1 MNATEPITHKKTCW
15 KAVESFFH
23 GFRRIQRKPMTNT
36 ISIPAGELKP
46 AIAGLAKIIDP
57 KNPLEALRS
66 VKVEGGENGL
76 EIVGTDSET
85 FARFKTGQVGIV
97 HPFLVPFVKLQELIR
112 RLPSHALVHLKQGM
126 IECDLGTGRIE
137 EVFEPIDLMQFPEEP
152 ALEQSPVGLPESFP
166 ERFREALGC
175 ASKDT
180 TRPVLNGVF
189 LDVGESTGH
198 YLVATDGRHLFSA
211 NSFKLPVPMSVVLPS
226 LRILGW
232 SSLGDQWALALEK
245 NGRHFRLQAGPWTIS
260 SKTVEGSFPNWKQV
274 IPKTPETVLSLPE
287 NHSFKETVKRFPEGT
302 DRDKGILLVSERGV
316 VSLRDPS
323 GKSSS
328 SLPGAKVAGPDISI
342 CVNRDYLTKALD
354 YGLTTIG
361 LTDPTSALH
370 FRSEG
375 RQMVI
380 MPIRREHQPQ
390 AETPTPPTEQK
401 PNMTAPTTNGA
412 AAPHING
419 SREVPVNGSN
429 RNIGPVST
437 TTSKPAIE
445 VAIDNLDSFKSNLR
459 EALGSISE
467 ITALL
472 RQAIR
477 DQRANE
483 REIQA
488 VRQTLRSLQ
497 GVRI

>member
-1 MNATEPITHKKTCW
+1 
-15 KAVESFFH
+15 
-23 GFRRIQRKPMTNT
+23 
-36 ISIPAGELKP
+36 
-46 AIAGLAKIIDP
+46 
-57 KNPLEALRS
+57 
-66 VKVEGGENGL
+66 
-76 EIVGTDSET
+76 
-85 FARFKTGQVGIV
+85 
-97 HPFLVPFVKLQELIR
+97 
-112 RLPSHALVHLKQGM
+112 
-126 IECDLGTGRIE
+126 
-137 EVFEPIDLMQFPEEP
+137 
-152 ALEQSPVGLPESFP
+152 
-166 ERFREALGC
+166 
-175 ASKDT
+175 
-180 TRPVLNGVF
+180 
-189 LDVGESTGH
+189 
-198 YLVATDGRHLFSA
+198 
-211 NSFKLPVPMSVVLPS
+211 
-226 LRILGW
+226 
-232 SSLGDQWALALEK
+232 
-245 NGRHFRLQAGPWTIS
+245 
-260 SKTVEGSFPNWKQV
+260 
-274 IPKTPETVLSLPE
+274 
-287 NHSFKETVKRFPEGT
+287 
-302 DRDKGILLVSERGV
+302 
-316 VSLRDPS
+316 
-323 GKSSS
+323 
-328 SLPGAKVAGPDISI
+328 
-342 CVNRDYLTKALD
+342 
-354 YGLTTIG
+354 LTTIG

-375 RQMVI
+375 RQMVV

-412 AAPHING
+412 VAPQING

-445 VAIDNLDSFKSNLR
+445 VAIDNLDNLDSFKSNLR

>member
-1 MNATEPITHKKTCW
+1 MH
-15 KAVESFFH
+15 
-23 GFRRIQRKPMTNT
+23 
-36 ISIPAGELKP
+36 ISIPVGELKP
-46 AIAGLAKIIDP
+46 AVAGLAKIIDP

-66 VKVEGGENGL
+66 VRVEGGENGI

-85 FARFKTGQVGIV
+85 FARFKTGQGVINQSLLI
-97 HPFLVPFVKLQELIR
+97 PFGKLQELIR
-112 RLPSHALVHLKQGM
+112 RLPSHALIHLKQGT
-126 IECDLGTGRIE
+126 IECDIGTGRIE
-137 EVFEPIDLMQFPEEP
+137 EVFEPLDPKDFPEEP
-152 ALEQSPVGLPESFP
+152 AIEQSPVGLPESFP
-166 ERFREALGC
+166 ERFREALAC

-180 TRPVLNGVF
+180 TRPILNGVF

-211 NSFKLPVPMSVVLPS
+211 NSFKLPVPMSVVLPN

-232 SSLGDQWALALEK
+232 SGLGGQWALALEK
-245 NGRHFRLQAGPWTIS
+245 NGRRFRLQAGAWTVS

-328 SLPGAKVAGPDISI
+328 SLPGATVAGPDISV
-342 CVNRDYLTKALD
+342 CVNRDYLAKALD

-370 FRSEG
+370 FRNEG
-375 RQMVI
+375 RQMVV
-380 MPIRREHQPQ
+380 MPIRRDQQPQ

-401 PNMTAPTTNGA
+401 PTMTTATNGA
-412 AAPHING
+412 TAPHING
-419 SREVPVNGSN
+419 TREVPTNGN
-429 RNIGPVST
+429 IRPIGPVST
-437 TTSKPAIE
+437 NSKPAIE
-445 VAIDNLDSFKSNLR
+445 VAIDNLDSFKSHLR
-459 EALGSISE
+459 EALSGISE
-467 ITALL
+467 ITTLL

-477 DQRANE
+477 DQRSNE
-483 REIQA
+483 REIQS

>member
-1 MNATEPITHKKTCW
+1 MH
-15 KAVESFFH
+15 
-23 GFRRIQRKPMTNT
+23 

-66 VKVEGGENGL
+66 VKVEGGENGI

-85 FARFKTGQVGIV
+85 FARFKTGQVGIA
-97 HPFLVPFVKLQELIR
+97 HPFLVPFGKLQELIR

-137 EVFEPIDLMQFPEEP
+137 EVFEPLDPKDFPEEP
-152 ALEQSPVGLPESFP
+152 RLDQSPVGLPESFP
-166 ERFREALGC
+166 ERFREALAC

-180 TRPVLNGVF
+180 TRPILNGVF
-189 LDVGESTGH
+189 LDVGENSGH

-211 NSFKLPVPMSVVLPS
+211 NSFKLPVPMSVVLPN

-232 SSLGDQWALALEK
+232 SGLGDEWALALEK
-245 NGRHFRLQAGPWTIS
+245 NGRRFRLQAGAWTIS
-260 SKTVEGSFPNWKQV
+260 SKTVDGSFPNWKQV
-274 IPKTPETVLSLPE
+274 IPKSPETVLSLPE

-302 DRDKGILLVSERGV
+302 DRDKSILLVSEHGV

-328 SLPGAKVAGPDISI
+328 SLPGATVAGPDISV
-342 CVNRDYLTKALD
+342 CVNRDYLVKALD
-354 YGLTTIG
+354 YGMSSIG

-370 FRSEG
+370 FRNAG
-375 RQMVI
+375 RQMIV
-380 MPIRREHQPQ
+380 MPIRRDQQPQ

-401 PNMTAPTTNGA
+401 PTMTTATIGA

-419 SREVPVNGSN
+419 THEVPTNGN
-429 RNIGPVST
+429 TRNTGPVFT
-437 TTSKPAIE
+437 NSKPAIE
-445 VAIDNLDSFKSNLR
+445 VAIDNLDSFKSHLR
-459 EALGSISE
+459 EALSGISE

-477 DQRANE
+477 DQRSNE
-483 REIQA
+483 REIQS

>member
-1 MNATEPITHKKTCW
+1 
-15 KAVESFFH
+15 
-23 GFRRIQRKPMTNT
+23 MTNT
-36 ISIPAGELKP
+36 ISISAGELKP
-46 AIAGLAKIIDP
+46 ALAGLAKIIDP
-57 KNPLEALRS
+57 KNPLEAIRS

-76 EIVGTDSET
+76 KIVGTDSET
-85 FARFKTGQVGIV
+85 FARFKTGQVGIA
-97 HPFLVPFVKLQELIR
+97 HPFLFPFGKLQELIR

-137 EVFEPIDLMQFPEEP
+137 EVFEPIDPTQFPEEP

-189 LDVGESTGH
+189 LDVGETTGH

-211 NSFKLPVPMSVVLPS
+211 NSFKLPLPMSVVLPN

-245 NGRHFRLQAGPWTIS
+245 NGRHFRLQAGEWTII

-274 IPKTPETVLSLPE
+274 IPKIPETLLSLPE

-401 PNMTAPTTNGA
+401 TNMTPATTNMTPATTNGA
-412 AAPHING
+412 AAPQING
-419 SREVPVNGSN
+419 SREVPVNGSSH
-429 RNIGPVST
+429 NIGPVST
-437 TTSKPAIE
+437 TASNPAIE
-445 VAIDNLDSFKSNLR
+445 VAIDNLDSFKSSLR

>member
-1 MNATEPITHKKTCW
+1 M
-15 KAVESFFH
+15 ESYFH
-23 GFRRIQRKPMTNT
+23 GLWHIQRKSMTNT
-36 ISIPAGELKP
+36 ISISAGELKP
-46 AIAGLAKIIDP
+46 ALAGLAKIIDP

-85 FARFKTGQVGIV
+85 FARFKTGQVGIA
-97 HPFLVPFVKLQELIR
+97 HPFLVPFGKLQELIR

-137 EVFEPIDLMQFPEEP
+137 EVFEPIDPTQFPEES

-166 ERFREALGC
+166 ERFREALAC

-211 NSFKLPVPMSVVLPS
+211 NSFKLPVPMSVVLPN

-245 NGRHFRLQAGPWTIS
+245 NGRNFRLQAGPWTIS

-287 NHSFKETVKRFPEGT
+287 NHSFKETVKRFPEGS
-302 DRDKGILLVSERGV
+302 DRDKGILLVSERGL

-328 SLPGAKVAGPDISI
+328 SLLGAKVAGPDIAI

-354 YGLTTIG
+354 YGLSTIG

-390 AETPTPPTEQK
+390 AETPTPPSEQK
-401 PNMTAPTTNGA
+401 TNNTMTATTTNGA
-412 AAPHING
+412 AASHING
-419 SREVPVNGSN
+419 SREVPVNGNN

-445 VAIDNLDSFKSNLR
+445 AAIDNLDSFKSNLR
-459 EALGSISE
+459 DALGSISE